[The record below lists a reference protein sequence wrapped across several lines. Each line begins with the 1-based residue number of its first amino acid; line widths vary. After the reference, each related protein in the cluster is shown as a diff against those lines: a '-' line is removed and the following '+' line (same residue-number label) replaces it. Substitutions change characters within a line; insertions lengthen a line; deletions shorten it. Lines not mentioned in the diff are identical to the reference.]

1 MLVIAETA
9 SFVKRFL
16 LPPVCAERCWM
27 YRLYS
32 SLWQENVQLTI
43 CSSPSWSPLC
53 FFLSV
58 FSSNTQRCWLSD
70 GDWLPEGVGWTLPPF
85 YNLLTLNR
93 TPWPAMTL
101 WVEGSQPFLDM
112 TWPPFCFREK
122 LSSLLFWALPSMQS
136 KVDFMAGW
144 GGGEMLSTNSEVILP
159 ACVENSVCCTCIRH
173 VHM

>member
-1 MLVIAETA
+1 MLVIAEMV

-43 CSSPSWSPLC
+43 CSIPSWSPLC

-70 GDWLPEGVGWTLPPF
+70 GDWLPEEVGWLLPPF
-85 YNLLTLNR
+85 ITYCHLIGHLDL
-93 TPWPAMTL
+93 PWPYGWKDL
-101 WVEGSQPFLDM
+101 SHFWI
-112 TWPPFCFREK
+112 WPGQQN
-122 LSSLLFWALPSMQS
+122 LSYSAYIFQVLKNHLSGFPVGCLCEINNIKKVHRLSM
-136 KVDFMAGW
+136 G
-144 GGGEMLSTNSEVILP
+144 VIL
-159 ACVENSVCCTCIRH
+159 
-173 VHM
+173 